1 MKSITK
7 SFLLALP
14 LVVSSQILAND
25 NFTFGIGAGSFYS
38 GIGVNAGIKS
48 KTDIKY
54 ISAGCVSY
62 SSLNG
67 EACGAGIG
75 WVTTDLLSSTN
86 NKHGTSVYLGIV
98 GSENTYY
105 NNDPIYG
112 LGLGYHYF
120 FRGIN
125 NSGFNL
131 GFTFVTG
138 KDNDDLDI
146 DGMFQVGY
154 QF

>member
-1 MKSITK
+1 LKTIIK
-7 SFLLALP
+7 LFLLALT
-14 LVVSSQILAND
+14 LVVSSQTLAND

-38 GIGVNAGIKS
+38 GIGVNAGIQS
-48 KTDIKY
+48 KTDLKY
-54 ISAGCVSY
+54 VSIGCVSY

-75 WVTTDLLSSTN
+75 WVKTDLFSSTN

-98 GSENTYY
+98 GSENTYF

-120 FRGIN
+120 FNGIS
-125 NSGFNL
+125 NSGVNL
-131 GFTFVTG
+131 GFTLVAG
-138 KDNDDLDI
+138 NENDGLDI
-146 DGMFQVGY
+146 GGMLQAGY